1 MKLLATAVAVAGGSD
16 AVPCGQWADQGPL
29 ATIGHNGRPCIP
41 HLCGRKINN
50 CERAGRSEEGEGEN
64 ERGRERE
71 MSGKV
76 RREGEMR
83 REKGWINQRLFVSLR
98 AADVQREQEEAIGG
112 VKGMRGEARTI
123 RKTE

>member
-1 MKLLATAVAVAGGSD
+1 MANGPIRAHWPQSDTTEGPAYHICVDAKLITASEREGRRKGKVRMKGG
-16 AVPCGQWADQGPL
+16 G
-29 ATIGHNGRPCIP
+29 
-41 HLCGRKINN
+41 
-50 CERAGRSEEGEGEN
+50 
-64 ERGRERE
+64 RE